1 MSEQIENED
10 FLGLASDASVKQY
23 LNGEKLIYSCKVI
36 KENRFGMN
44 QERSLVISDK
54 AIYNL
59 KEKEFQRRIEITKIK
74 GITVSKI
81 SDQFVIH
88 GNEEEYDYLII
99 SKNKVRLITL
109 IQEVYESF
117 TAKDL
122 LFTISTEKKLG
133 KLVATKKEKA
143 NNPKTFKMDTS
154 HLIDIQEF
162 IIHKGVI
169 DLNIYFA
176 KTAVLNSL
184 KKNYKYEEHTL
195 DDFEILKCVGMGRGS
210 KIYAAK
216 YKKDNDK
223 LCALKVIDKTY
234 IAKHNLFEELIL
246 EKDILSSFDCPFIA
260 QMLFHFQTTTKI
272 VFVLPFY
279 KKGDLF
285 QYLINKKTIGETN
298 VAFIAVQIAIMLEAL
313 HEKNILYRDLKPEN
327 ICIDDNGYL
336 CLVDFGL
343 CKVLETKDE
352 LSTSFCGSTEYM
364 SPEMIK
370 GEGHNRGT
378 DLWAFG
384 ILIYELLYG
393 YVPFRDDKKEYL
405 LDLITEA
412 ELRFSE
418 RKKLSKNALDFI
430 LKVSDIIFNL
440 FA

>member
-10 FLGLASDASVKQY
+10 FLGLASDPAIKQH
-23 LNGEKLIYSCKVI
+23 LNGEKLIYSCKVV

-44 QERSLVISDK
+44 QERSLIISDK

-59 KEKEFQRRIEITKIK
+59 KDKEFQRRIEITKIK

-143 NNPKTFKMDTS
+143 NNPKTFKMDIS

-176 KTAVLNSL
+176 KTAVLNFL
-184 KKNYKYEEHTL
+184 KKNYKCEEHTL
-195 DDFEILKCVGMGRGS
+195 DDFEILKCIGMGRGS

-285 QYLINKKTIGETN
+285 
-298 VAFIAVQIAIMLEAL
+298 
-313 HEKNILYRDLKPEN
+313 
-327 ICIDDNGYL
+327 
-336 CLVDFGL
+336 
-343 CKVLETKDE
+343 
-352 LSTSFCGSTEYM
+352 
-364 SPEMIK
+364 
-370 GEGHNRGT
+370 
-378 DLWAFG
+378 
-384 ILIYELLYG
+384 
-393 YVPFRDDKKEYL
+393 
-405 LDLITEA
+405 
-412 ELRFSE
+412 
-418 RKKLSKNALDFI
+418 
-430 LKVSDIIFNL
+430 
-440 FA
+440 